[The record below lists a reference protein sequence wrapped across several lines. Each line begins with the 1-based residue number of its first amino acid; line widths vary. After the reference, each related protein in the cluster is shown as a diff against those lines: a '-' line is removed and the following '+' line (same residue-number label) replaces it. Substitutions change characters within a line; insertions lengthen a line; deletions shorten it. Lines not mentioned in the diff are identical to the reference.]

1 MAPLKFEE
9 DIKEKLEERV
19 IKPSVSSW
27 EQLAERLDDVP
38 SQQSKKKAIF
48 RYMAIAACFT
58 GILILST
65 VYTIDKE
72 KQNHIDI
79 VESVEENEEIKQEE
93 TTRPLEIIPTEQI
106 AIQKELEASIASK
119 TIKTS
124 KREEK
129 EKSNKLSK
137 SQRKVEKK
145 SIVEAIAHEEN
156 KAIHKVE
163 KPINKEL
170 PVPVEDAIIAHVNE
184 VVAQITA
191 LQQQQKDVTEEE
203 IDALLLKAQRDITT
217 IQYEKADTVDAMA
230 LLLDVETELDETFK
244 QRVFEALK
252 AGLKRVKTA
261 VAEKDF

>member
-9 DIKEKLEERV
+9 DIKEKLDERV

-27 EQLAERLDDVP
+27 EQLAERLDEVP
-38 SQQSKKKAIF
+38 LQQSKKKAIL
-48 RYMAIAACFT
+48 RYMAIAACFI

-65 VYTIDKE
+65 VYTIDIE

-79 VESVEENEEIKQEE
+79 VESIEENEEIKQEE
-93 TTRPLEIIPTEQI
+93 TTRPLEIISTEQI
-106 AIQKELEASIASK
+106 AIQKELETSVASK

-156 KAIHKVE
+156 KVIHKVE
-163 KPINKEL
+163 KLINKEQL
-170 PVPVEDAIIAHVNE
+170 SVPVEDAMTARVNE

-191 LQQQQKDVTEEE
+191 LQQQKDVTEEE

-217 IQYEKADTVDAMA
+217 TQYEKAGTVDAMA